1 MATVKVHTYHFCTH
15 LIPTLYGS
23 LQYHTEH
30 IVHCKVSPLRFPT
43 LYPGSPRA
51 FKSSYFLNP
60 ESFLYHK
67 DIPFAF
73 LCIYGCELRGGEN
86 RKIDIGFLNLQPGSQ
101 PP

>member
-1 MATVKVHTYHFCTH
+1 MDTFDTYPIWVTAIHFHTD
-15 LIPTLYGS
+15 
-23 LQYHTEH
+23 EH

-43 LYPGSPRA
+43 LFPGSPRA

-73 LCIYGCELRGGEN
+73 LCIYGYREAPMVVGLVVERTG
-86 RKIDIGFLNLQPGSQ
+86 RLTLAF
-101 PP
+101 